1 MPAIQAQGLGK
12 RFGLVQA
19 VDHLSLEVN
28 RGEIFGLVGPD
39 GAGKTT
45 TIRLL
50 TGIFLPDEGRISVLG
65 REIPREVELI
75 RAQIGYMPQRF
86 SLYGDLTVEE
96 NLDFYAEVHEVPVPL
111 RRERKK
117 RLLAWAGLEE
127 HGSKMADQ
135 LSGGMKQK
143 LALACNLIH
152 EPAILFLDEPSTGV
166 DPVARRDFWRM
177 LFRLREQGST
187 ILVSTPYMD
196 EAERCDRIAFMYEG
210 RILACA
216 APQSTKTLFRGHLFF
231 LRTETLEMLHTAK
244 DRLKEEP
251 WLEDVLIHGNSL
263 HFTAQDAE
271 RVTRVVREML
281 EKEGVRVVELKPV
294 PPSLEDTFAFLVKR
308 GAKAGGEVSLGGS

>member
-1 MPAIQAQGLGK
+1 MPTIQAQRLEK
-12 RFGLVQA
+12 RFGHVRA
-19 VDHLSLEVN
+19 VDGLSLEVN

-166 DPVARRDFWRM
+166 DPVARRDFWHM

-216 APQSTKTLFRGHLFF
+216 APQSTKRLFRGHLFF
-231 LRTETLEMLHTAK
+231 LRTETLDMLHAAK

-251 WLEDVLIHGNSL
+251 WLEEVLIHGNSL
-263 HFTAQDAE
+263 HFTAQDVE
-271 RVTRVVREML
+271 RATRVVREML

-308 GAKAGGEVSLGGS
+308 GAKKGGVR

>member
-1 MPAIQAQGLGK
+1 MPAIQAQRLEK
-12 RFGLVQA
+12 RFGHVRA
-19 VDHLSLEVN
+19 VDGLSLEVN

-127 HGSKMADQ
+127 HDSKMADQ

-166 DPVARRDFWRM
+166 DPVARRDFWHM

-231 LRTETLEMLHTAK
+231 LRTETLDMLHAAK

-251 WLEDVLIHGNSL
+251 WLEEVLIHGNSL

-308 GAKAGGEVSLGGS
+308 GAKKGG